1 MTRKRI
7 TNRNIKKV
15 FKKASLLILITF
27 ATSCSDSEKGEFYNY
42 KWSSAGGNVV
52 IENGFYHTYTSF
64 DASKKQMQGDTLIP
78 IQKLDSTV
86 LVTQRMG
93 LGKLTEDYKRVLN
106 RDSVRI
112 DTFRYDIRD
121 FNGIKLILFKEI
133 AKDMYY
139 SEVFKLE
146 DEVELTEN
154 KTFVQPT
161 FEIAGYT
168 IGDTIS
174 RENVRLKDVY
184 TFGDHKFEVVE
195 LRGNTDVEM
204 ELLGGKYIS
213 SITQKNIND
222 RDLKDIINV
231 VNHKMQAEPEYSP
244 IVQRGEYLSDSYSW
258 DKASVKILLI
268 GMVYKGSSPYG
279 QKSKDWTLVYEDYI
293 KERLL
298 KLDFSNST
306 PTSAIIE

>member
-1 MTRKRI
+1 
-7 TNRNIKKV
+7 
-15 FKKASLLILITF
+15 
-27 ATSCSDSEKGEFYNY
+27 
-42 KWSSAGGNVV
+42 
-52 IENGFYHTYTSF
+52 
-64 DASKKQMQGDTLIP
+64 
-78 IQKLDSTV
+78 
-86 LVTQRMG
+86 
-93 LGKLTEDYKRVLN
+93 
-106 RDSVRI
+106 
-112 DTFRYDIRD
+112 
-121 FNGIKLILFKEI
+121 
-133 AKDMYY
+133 MYY